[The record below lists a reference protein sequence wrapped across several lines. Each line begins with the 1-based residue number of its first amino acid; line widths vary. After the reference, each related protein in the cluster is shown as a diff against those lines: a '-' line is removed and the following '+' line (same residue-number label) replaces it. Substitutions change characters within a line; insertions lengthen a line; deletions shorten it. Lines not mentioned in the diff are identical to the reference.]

1 MHPGHEVT
9 WRNHVINK
17 VANCRS
23 SVSKEVIMKISELM
37 YGIRKLDLI
46 ARREGDRHMLDEV
59 PVT

>member
-1 MHPGHEVT
+1 
-9 WRNHVINK
+9 
-17 VANCRS
+17 
-23 SVSKEVIMKISELM
+23 MKISELM